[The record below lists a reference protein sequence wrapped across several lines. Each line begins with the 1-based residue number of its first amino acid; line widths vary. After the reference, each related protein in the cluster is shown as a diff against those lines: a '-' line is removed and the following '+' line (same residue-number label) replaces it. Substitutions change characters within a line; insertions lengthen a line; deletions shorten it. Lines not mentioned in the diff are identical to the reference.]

1 MRENPFK
8 AAILAVI
15 RNTPTGLSEYD
26 LIEQLAQRSNGVAL
40 DGDRTSLTL
49 FRKHFLTMNAL
60 YQLQTELFAD
70 GWYLS
75 ISPLAIRLEPLR
87 DLGLTTLPAGGS
99 EAVLRDYY
107 LDWDHFDHTDQT
119 DVAAM
124 LTRFWE
130 RYIAVDKRLE
140 ALEVLEL
147 PADAAWR
154 AVKQAYRRLAATHHP
169 DKGGD
174 PERFRAI
181 REAYEV
187 LSRCYAP

>member
-1 MRENPFK
+1 MRDNPFK

-26 LIEQLAQRSNGVAL
+26 LIEQIAQQTDGFAL

-60 YQLQTELFAD
+60 YQLQAELFAD
-70 GWYLS
+70 GGYLS

-107 LDWDHFDHTDQT
+107 LDWNHFDNTDQT
-119 DVAAM
+119 EVAAM

-130 RYIAVDKRLE
+130 KYLAIDKRLE
-140 ALEVLEL
+140 ALGTLEL
-147 PADAAWR
+147 PADAEWL
-154 AVKQAYRRLAATHHP
+154 AVKRAYRRLAAIHHP

-174 PERFRAI
+174 AERFRSI
-181 REAYEV
+181 REAYEI
-187 LSRCYAP
+187 LSHCYAP